1 MDGHFKGGEMRTLLV
16 VLALCMMLF
25 GCGGEEADTGGN
37 GDTAGGDEVVE
48 PDVPEVPDEPF
59 VGTWEVVEVRGE
71 DIGNTGNI
79 YTFEADG
86 NMSIGSGSF
95 VNEGTWSMAGDTVVA
110 MFGSVEMPALVSFEG
125 DNLVYEIVNGTQIFV
140 MEPR

>member
-1 MDGHFKGGEMRTLLV
+1 MRTLLI
-16 VLALCMMLF
+16 VLGLCMMLF
-25 GCGGEEADTGGN
+25 GCGGESADTADN

-59 VGTWEVVEVRGE
+59 VGTWEVVAVIEGE

-86 NMSIGSGSF
+86 SMSIGSGSF
-95 VNEGTWSMAGDTVVA
+95 VNEGSWTLAGDTLVTA
-110 MFGSVEMPALVSFEG
+110 FGTVEMPALISFDG
-125 DNLVYEIVNGTQIFV
+125 DDLIFRIVNGDQVFQ
-140 MEPR
+140 MERR

>member
-1 MDGHFKGGEMRTLLV
+1 MRTLLI
-16 VLALCMMLF
+16 VLGLSMMLF
-25 GCGGEEADTGGN
+25 GCGGESAETAGN
-37 GDTAGGDEVVE
+37 GDANGGEEVSE
-48 PDVPEVPDEPF
+48 PDVPDEPF

-79 YTFEADG
+79 YTIEADG

-95 VNEGTWSMAGDTVVA
+95 VNEGSWSMAGDTVVA
-110 MFGSVEMPALVSFEG
+110 LFGSVEMPALVSFED